1 MSGYRDSEGKY
12 TEVRF
17 YVEDIHSDVIGI
29 IDRSTDGI
37 AASCWSNNRDL
48 AERIATLLNERGL
61 VDGLILDK

>member
-29 IDRSTDGI
+29 IDRESDGI
-37 AASCWSNNRDL
+37 AASCWSDDRGL

-61 VDGLILDK
+61 VDNFVLDK